1 MSAGWWAYIR
11 RVGDDIAVKP
21 FDVTV
26 SPEALDGLIA
36 EELTDDRLDDL
47 VQHMGRAFKPE
58 ITRRSGFTSELFPML
73 PYMTLSVIDDFHT
86 YAERIASSTRRCPP
100 RRSGGGCGPSPAW

>member
-1 MSAGWWAYIR
+1 MLDIVDGAGEIRTGEDDAPAAPAAADRDVSAAWWAYVR

-26 SPEALDGLIA
+26 PLEALDALIA

-73 PYMTLSVIDDFHT
+73 PK
-86 YAERIASSTRRCPP
+86 
-100 RRSGGGCGPSPAW
+100 G